1 MSCNFPSIYHPR
13 MKAPSLDHVA
23 VAVESL
29 EDTLPIIETLS
40 RARAEEVADFPAH
53 GVRVAF
59 VGGVE
64 VLQPTH
70 PDSPVASFLAAH
82 GPGLHHVALQVDDLE
97 LELDRLEREG
107 FQRAEPEPRIGVHGR
122 RLIFLHPR
130 TTGGVIFELVE
141 RSTKAEG

>member
-1 MSCNFPSIYHPR
+1 
-13 MKAPSLDHVA
+13 MKTPSLDHVA

-29 EDTLPIIETLS
+29 EEALSVIEELS
-40 RARAEEVADFPAH
+40 GAQAGEIGDFPAQ

-70 PDSPVASFLAAH
+70 PDSPVASFLAAR
-82 GPGLHHVALQVDDLE
+82 GPGLHHLALQVDDLD
-97 LELDRLEREG
+97 LELDRLERQG
-107 FQRAEPEPRIGVHGR
+107 FQRAEPEPRVGIHGR

-141 RSTKAEG
+141 RSTAGED